1 VNASSIE
8 RIQTERLICE
18 RVRRGHADELRV
30 LVLDPEVAAT
40 TWAGPNPPTAADVLD
55 QVSSDDEHWER
66 FGFGPWLMRD
76 RFGGQMVG
84 RGGLK
89 HTLSTGVDEVEVG
102 WAIVPERWG
111 RGLAT
116 ELALAAVEVAFGE
129 LGLEDLI
136 AFTLPTNLAS
146 RRVMEKAGF
155 RYECDIEHVGLP
167 HVLYRRLRG
176 ATRAAKA

>member
-1 VNASSIE
+1 MNASSIE

-66 FGFGPWLMRD
+66 FGFGPWLLRD
-76 RFGGQMVG
+76 RFGGHMVG

-89 HTLSTGVDEVEVG
+89 YTLSTGVDEV
-102 WAIVPERWG
+102 
-111 RGLAT
+111 
-116 ELALAAVEVAFGE
+116 
-129 LGLEDLI
+129 
-136 AFTLPTNLAS
+136 
-146 RRVMEKAGF
+146 
-155 RYECDIEHVGLP
+155 
-167 HVLYRRLRG
+167 
-176 ATRAAKA
+176 